1 MLPLCG
7 RAHMKEAGPTMRT
20 STDLLSM
27 QGRRVLI
34 TGAASGIGKAM
45 AVRFA
50 EAHAD
55 LVLLDIDEAGL
66 AQTVEDLGRTCA
78 TVTTHSVD
86 LTEKAQIETFWS
98 QLDTDGPD
106 TLINNAG
113 SYRMRDF
120 FEIDSRYLD
129 KTLALNLESALWMC
143 QSFIAKRKKVGGVIV
158 NISSVEAIVPFRDDL
173 IPYGMSKAG
182 IITLTRSLAHA
193 FGKQGF
199 RVNALVPGAIKTPG
213 TQQLMKAAIQHVNV
227 DLMKTGYH
235 FGTRLSLGRWGLP
248 DEVATVAL
256 FLASDL
262 ASYVQGAA
270 IPVDGG
276 FLSS

>member
-1 MLPLCG
+1 
-7 RAHMKEAGPTMRT
+7 
-20 STDLLSM
+20 
-27 QGRRVLI
+27 
-34 TGAASGIGKAM
+34 M
-45 AVRFA
+45 ALRFA
-50 EAHAD
+50 EAQAD
-55 LVLLDIDEAGL
+55 LVLLDINEAGL
-66 AQTVEDLGRTCA
+66 EQTVEELGRSSA
-78 TVTTHSVD
+78 TVTTQRVD
-86 LTEKAQIETFWS
+86 LTEKAQIETFWNHV
-98 QLDTDGPD
+98 DTSVPD
-106 TLINNAG
+106 TLVNNAG

-120 FEIDSRYLD
+120 FAIDSSYLD
-129 KTLALNLESALWMC
+129 KTLGLNLESVLWMC

-158 NISSVEAIVPFRDDL
+158 NVSSVEAVVPFRDDL
-173 IPYGMSKAG
+173 IPYGVSKAG
-182 IITLTRSLAHA
+182 IIALTRSLAHA

-213 TQQLMKAAIQHVNV
+213 TQQLMKAAVQHVNI
-227 DLMKTGYH
+227 DLMKTGYQ

>member
-1 MLPLCG
+1 
-7 RAHMKEAGPTMRT
+7 
-20 STDLLSM
+20 M

-45 AVRFA
+45 ALRFA
-50 EAHAD
+50 EARAD
-55 LVLLDIDEAGL
+55 LMLLDIDEAGL
-66 AQTVEDLGRTCA
+66 AQTVQDLGRTCA
-78 TVTTHSVD
+78 TVTTHRVD
-86 LTEKAQIETFWS
+86 LTEKAQIETFWG
-98 QLDTDGPD
+98 QLDTSVPD
-106 TLINNAG
+106 TLVNNAG
-113 SYRMRDF
+113 SYQMRDF
-120 FEIDSRYLD
+120 FDIDSNYLD
-129 KTLALNLESALWMC
+129 KTLALNLESVLWMC
-143 QSFIAKRKKVGGVIV
+143 QNFIAKRKKGGGVIV

-173 IPYGMSKAG
+173 IPYGVSKAG
-182 IITLTRSLAHA
+182 IIALTRSLAHA
-193 FGKQGF
+193 FGKQDF

-213 TQQLMKAAIQHVNV
+213 TQQLMKAAVRHANV
-227 DLMKTGYH
+227 DLMKTGYR

-262 ASYVQGAA
+262 ASYVQGTV

>member
-1 MLPLCG
+1 M
-7 RAHMKEAGPTMRT
+7 RA
-20 STDLLSM
+20 SVDLLSM

-45 AVRFA
+45 ALRFA
-50 EAHAD
+50 EARAD
-55 LVLLDIDEAGL
+55 LTLLDIDEAGL
-66 AQTVEDLGRTCA
+66 ARTVEDLGDTCA
-78 TVTTHSVD
+78 TVTTRRVD
-86 LTEKAQIETFWS
+86 LTEKEQIDTFWS
-98 QLDTDGPD
+98 QREMDVPD

-113 SYRMRDF
+113 SYLMRDF
-120 FEIDSRYLD
+120 FEIDASYLD

-143 QSFIAKRKKVGGVIV
+143 QRFIARRKQAGGVIL

-173 IPYGMSKAG
+173 IPYGVSKAG
-182 IITLTRSLAHA
+182 IIALTRSLAHA

-213 TQQLMKAAIQHVNV
+213 TQSLMKAAVQHVNI
-227 DLMKTGYH
+227 DLMKTGYQ
-235 FGTRLSLGRWGLP
+235 FGTRLPTGRWGLP

-262 ASYVQGAA
+262 ASYVQGAI